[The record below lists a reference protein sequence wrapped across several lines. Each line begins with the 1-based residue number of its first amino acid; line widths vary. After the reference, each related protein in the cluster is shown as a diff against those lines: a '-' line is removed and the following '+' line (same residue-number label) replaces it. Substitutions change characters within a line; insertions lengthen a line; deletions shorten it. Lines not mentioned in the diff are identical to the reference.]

1 VLIFRF
7 DNHSKALR
15 LLKENGVR
23 VIEGER
29 LHGI

>member
-7 DNHSKALR
+7 DNLIEALR

-29 LHGI
+29 LHGM